1 MVDAAR
7 NLFDAIRTSPLVRLL
22 LIGFLLLVLQIPIL
36 MINGQIGEREER
48 RRTAVT
54 EVTEKWGKEQ
64 TVIGPMLTVP
74 YVWRWTE
81 PGEGGKQRIRTEVR
95 HATFLPDDLTIQ
107 GRMES
112 ETRYRGIFE
121 VPVYRMTLEVTGRF
135 TKPDFTDWGV
145 DSKEV
150 QWDRAALSVRISD
163 ARAIQNQATLNWN
176 GRDEPFLPGIGEFG
190 GTKPGIHA
198 ALKGRLAGDR
208 FEFSFPLVLNGS
220 DGAFFAPLGQTT
232 TVKVTSNW
240 GNPSFQGNWLPNDRV
255 VTDKS
260 FEANWSI
267 PHLGRNYPQ
276 HWTSDTDLGSVI
288 EASQFGLRLISPV
301 DQYRMAHRSM
311 KYEALFLL
319 LTFVSIW
326 LFEVLAK
333 IRVHSI
339 QYLLVGAAM
348 ALFYLLELSLSEHL
362 GFPVTYVIASAAVVG
377 LISAYSI
384 SILKQAKRGAVMGV
398 IVAALYG
405 YLYVLLNNED
415 YALLVGSIGLF
426 LILGLVMYLTR
437 RIDWFAM
444 NK

>member
-1 MVDAAR
+1 MVDSVR
-7 NLFDAIRTSPLVRLL
+7 IPFDAIRNSPLVRLL
-22 LIGFLLLVLQIPIL
+22 LIGFLLLLLQIPIL
-36 MINGQIGEREER
+36 MINGQIGEREDR
-48 RRTAVT
+48 RRTAVN

-74 YVWRWTE
+74 YVWRWIE
-81 PGEGGKQRIRTEVR
+81 PGDGGKQTIRTEIR

-121 VPVYRMTLEVTGRF
+121 VPVYRITLEVKGRF
-135 TKPDFTDWGV
+135 AKPDFTDWGI
-145 DSKEV
+145 DSNNV
-150 QWDRAALSVRISD
+150 HWDRATLSVRISD
-163 ARAIQNQATLNWN
+163 ARAIQNQAALNWN
-176 GRDEPFLPGIGEFG
+176 GRDEPFLPGVGEFG
-190 GTKPGIHA
+190 GAKAGIHA
-198 ALKGRLAGDR
+198 PLKGRLAGDR
-208 FEFSFPLVLNGS
+208 FEFSFPLILNGS

-232 TVKVTSNW
+232 AVKITSNW
-240 GNPSFQGNWLPNDRV
+240 SNPSFQGNWLPNNRV
-255 VTDKS
+255 VTDKG
-260 FEANWSI
+260 FDADWTI
-267 PHLGRNYPQ
+267 PYLGRNYPQ
-276 HWTSDTDLGSVI
+276 RWTSDTTLGDVI

-311 KYEALFLL
+311 KYESLFLL
-319 LTFVSIW
+319 LTFLSIW

-362 GFPVTYVIASAAVVG
+362 GFPITYLIASAAVVG

-384 SILKQAKRGAVMGV
+384 SVLKRAGRGTVMGAV
-398 IVAALYG
+398 VAALYG

-437 RIDWFAM
+437 RIDWFEM
-444 NK
+444 KG